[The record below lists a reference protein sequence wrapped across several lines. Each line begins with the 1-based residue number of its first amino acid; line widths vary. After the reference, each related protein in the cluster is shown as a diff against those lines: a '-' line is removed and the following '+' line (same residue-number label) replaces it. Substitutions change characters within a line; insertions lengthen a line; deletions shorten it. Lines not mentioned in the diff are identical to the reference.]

1 MKHTRKSLVCL
12 LLVLLLAAA
21 ALTGCARYDV
31 PVTTVQSQTEAPKTN
46 APETEAPKTNAPET
60 EAPAT
65 TDAPETEA
73 PATTDA
79 PETEAPATTNAPE
92 TTTAATPAEGEK
104 QELGEGDKLFY
115 FDVTFSNG
123 ETSSYAI
130 HTDADTVG
138 AALVDLNLIAGE
150 DSQYGLYVKTI
161 GEETL
166 DYDTNGMYWAFYEN
180 GEYAMTGVDSTAIT
194 DGMTYAFVATKG

>member
-1 MKHTRKSLVCL
+1 MKNTRKSLVCL

-31 PVTTVQSQTEAPKTN
+31 PVTTAQSQTEAPKTN
-46 APETEAPKTNAPET
+46 AQAQKQTEAPKTEAQTQPQT

-65 TDAPETEA
+65 ADAPETTA
-73 PATTDA
+73 
-79 PETEAPATTNAPE
+79 
-92 TTTAATPAEGEK
+92 AATPAEGEK

-180 GEYAMTGVDSTAIT
+180 GEFAMTGVDSTAIT
-194 DGMTYAFVATKG
+194 DGTTYAFVATKG

>member
-1 MKHTRKSLVCL
+1 MKHIRKSLVCL

-46 APETEAPKTNAPET
+46 APETEAP
-60 EAPAT
+60 
-65 TDAPETEA
+65 
-73 PATTDA
+73 ATTDA

-92 TTTAATPAEGEK
+92 TTTTAAATPAEGEK
-104 QELGEGDKLFY
+104 QELGEGSKLFY

-138 AALVDLNLIAGE
+138 AALVDLNLIAGDE
-150 DSQYGLYVKTI
+150 SEYGLYVKTI

-166 DYDTNGMYWAFYEN
+166 DFNTDGMYWAFYEN

-194 DGMTYAFVATKG
+194 DGTTYSFVATKG

>member
-1 MKHTRKSLVCL
+1 MKHIRKSLVCL

-21 ALTGCARYDV
+21 ALTGCAQNETD
-31 PVTTVQSQTEAPKTN
+31 TTGPKTETKTQTEAPKTE
-46 APETEAPKTNAPET
+46 AQTEAQTQT
-60 EAPAT
+60 
-65 TDAPETEA
+65 
-73 PATTDA
+73 
-79 PETEAPATTNAPE
+79 PE
-92 TTTAATPAEGEK
+92 TTTAAAPEGVER

-130 HTDADTVG
+130 HTDAENVG
-138 AALVDLNLIAGE
+138 DALVGLDLIAGE
-150 DSQYGLYVKTI
+150 EGQYGLYVKTI

-166 DYDTNGMYWAFYEN
+166 DYEADGMYWAFYEN

-194 DGMTYAFVATKG
+194 DGATYSFVATKD